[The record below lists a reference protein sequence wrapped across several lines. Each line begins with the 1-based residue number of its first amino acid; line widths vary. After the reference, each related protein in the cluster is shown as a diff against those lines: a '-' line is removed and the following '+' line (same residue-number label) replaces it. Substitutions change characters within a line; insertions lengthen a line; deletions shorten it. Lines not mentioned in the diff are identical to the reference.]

1 MADATRFDDRY
12 YRRFYGEGGAHDP
25 EAIAHLATA
34 VHHFAAW
41 WGIGITSFL
50 DVGAGPGMWRDWY
63 RTNHPEVEVHS
74 LDVSEHACRTWGHE
88 PADITVWTP
97 PRTWDLVVCHSVLQ
111 YPDNAGATAAI
122 GNIAAASRLL
132 AYIEVPT
139 IRDFAEV
146 VDERATDM
154 EVHRRSADWYR
165 RRLSPWFI
173 QVGANLWLRRDTVP
187 MYELEVCR

>member
-1 MADATRFDDRY
+1 
-12 YRRFYGEGGAHDP
+12 
-25 EAIAHLATA
+25 
-34 VHHFAAW
+34 
-41 WGIGITSFL
+41 
-50 DVGAGPGMWRDWY
+50 
-63 RTNHPEVEVHS
+63 
-74 LDVSEHACRTWGHE
+74 
-88 PADITVWTP
+88 
-97 PRTWDLVVCHSVLQ
+97 VLQ
-111 YPDNAGATAAI
+111 YPDNAGASAAI
-122 GNIAAASRLL
+122 DNIAAATRLL

-165 RRLSPWFI
+165 RRLTPWFI

>member
-1 MADATRFDDRY
+1 MDDATRFDDRY
-12 YRRFYGEGGAHDP
+12 YRRFYGAGGAHDP
-25 EAIAHLATA
+25 AAIAHLATA
-34 VHHFAAW
+34 VHHLAAW

-63 RTNHPEVEVHS
+63 RTQHPEVEVHS

-88 PADITVWTP
+88 LADVTEWRP

-111 YPDNAGATAAI
+111 YPDNAGASAAI
-122 GNIAAASRLL
+122 DNIAAATRLL

-165 RRLSPWFI
+165 RRLTPWFI